1 MNQQSGVTR
10 RYLIRLL
17 SAIGAYAVLLVVALL
32 VIQKLGDTG
41 WRWLIMALPLPAIVA
56 VIIAI
61 WRWVRET
68 DELQA
73 KIQLQAIAIG
83 FAGGSALTF
92 SYGLMQIAGAPD
104 LSWTFVWPVYA
115 ACWLIGL
122 ALARSRY

>member
-1 MNQQSGVTR
+1 MSQQSAVTR
-10 RYLIRLL
+10 RYRIRLF
-17 SAIGAYAVLLVVALL
+17 SAIGAYAVLLGIA
-32 VIQKLGDTG
+32 ILGVQRLGTSG

-56 VIIAI
+56 VIIAV
-61 WRWVRET
+61 WRWVRDT
-68 DELQA
+68 DELQS

>member
-17 SAIGAYAVLLVVALL
+17 SAIGAYAVLLAVALI

-56 VIIAI
+56 VIIAV